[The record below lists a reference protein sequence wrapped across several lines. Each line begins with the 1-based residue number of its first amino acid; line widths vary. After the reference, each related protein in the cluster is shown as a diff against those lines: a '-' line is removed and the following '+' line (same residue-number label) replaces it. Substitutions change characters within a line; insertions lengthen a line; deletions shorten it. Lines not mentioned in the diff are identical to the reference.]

1 MQSNYYV
8 FENEA
13 CSIRM
18 DKMPVWFQEKE
29 SNGYKDKGTII
40 FHTTN
45 NYDEIWGA
53 NAKMEITWEKKERTE
68 AFHAKLVQN
77 SIDRYSA
84 VEVTITNKELIWVRS
99 HECTIWY
106 GTRTKMIRKHFYRE
120 NSIHAVLYCD
130 ISEREFNFHTSIVA
144 EHFQGFKP
152 YVLEA
157 YNAII
162 CH

>member
-8 FENEA
+8 YENQD
-13 CSIRM
+13 CNVQI
-18 DKMPVWFQEKE
+18 DKMPIWFKEKE
-29 SNGYKDKGTII
+29 TTGNRDNGTITL
-40 FHTTN
+40 HSTN

-53 NAKMEITWEKKERTE
+53 NAKLEISCERKKRTE
-68 AFHAKLVQN
+68 SFHAKEVQN
-77 SIDRYSA
+77 SIDMYNSI
-84 VEVTITNKELIWVRS
+84 EVVVTSKEQIWVRS

-120 NSIHAVLYCD
+120 GVIHAVIYCD
-130 ISEREFNFHTSIVA
+130 VSERQFNIHTGIVA
-144 EHFQGFKP
+144 EHYKGFKP
-152 YVLEA
+152 FIVDA